1 MLERIPFQIQGR
13 PTLTLYEKVGYFE
26 ILVEHFPHS
35 EPKIVGLVYALPV
48 SEAVADGPLAAAPGL
63 TGVVLVLPVDRAI
76 TDGPAN
82 AAPKLSGVA
91 FVLPVPRAVT
101 ENELDSGPMLASMA
115 SNTPVTRSTAE
126 PDPLNSAPSLSAMTV
141 I

>member
-13 PTLTLYEKVGYFE
+13 PTVTLYEKIGYFE
-26 ILVEHFPHS
+26 ILLEHFPHS
-35 EPKIVGLVYALPV
+35 EPQIVGLVYALPV
-48 SEAVADGPLAAAPGL
+48 GRAVSDGPLDAAPGL
-63 TGVVLVLPVDRAI
+63 TGVVLVLPVDRAVS
-76 TDGPAN
+76 DAPAN

-115 SNTPVTRSTAE
+115 SNTPVTRSTTE
-126 PDPLNSAPSLSAMTV
+126 PDPLNSAPNLSAMTV